1 MGLPPTDLM
10 GEGNFMAGDGRAEA
24 HSTILSNQ
32 VLWFREHNRVA
43 ALLLEAV
50 KRNHFQGD
58 QKELDELVYQ
68 VRESQLSF
76 LNDTILILC
85 QFISIPISSSNNYII
100 RVTLNTELDTV

>member
-32 VLWFREHNRVA
+32 VLWFREHNRIA

-50 KRNHFQGD
+50 KRNHFKGD
-58 QKELDELVYQ
+58 EKELDELVYQ
-68 VRESQLSF
+68 VRELSF
-76 LNDTILILC
+76 
-85 QFISIPISSSNNYII
+85 F
-100 RVTLNTELDTV
+100 R